1 MPGSEV
7 DGAKEN
13 PLEDLVG
20 TVSDQAIGLVRQQ
33 MEVARRE
40 LTTKAGQ
47 AGPGISMLGGAAVL
61 GALASGTGTAGL
73 VLLLARRP
81 RASAAALGVAG
92 AYAGGSALLARQGL
106 ARIREAGPIAPE
118 QSAGSAKRAARK
130 PARKATGRSTAG
142 ARKSASSKRR
152 APRAQAQRKRP
163 RSS

>member
-1 MPGSEV
+1 MAGS
-7 DGAKEN
+7 DGDGTKEN

-47 AGPGISMLGGAAVL
+47 AGPGVSMMGGAAVL

-81 RASAAALGVAG
+81 GASAAALGVAG
-92 AYAGGSALLARQGL
+92 AYAGAGALLARQGL
-106 ARIREAGPIAPE
+106 ARIRAAGPIAPE
-118 QSAGSAKRAARK
+118 ESLGSAKRAGRK
-130 PARKATGRSTAG
+130 PARKATAG
-142 ARKSASSKRR
+142 SRKSASSQRR
-152 APRAQAQRKRP
+152 APRSQGQRKRP
-163 RSS
+163 RAS

>member
-1 MPGSEV
+1 MPGSGV

-47 AGPGISMLGGAAVL
+47 AGPGISMLGGAAVF

-81 RASAAALGVAG
+81 GASAAALGVAG
-92 AYAGGSALLARQGL
+92 AYAGAGALLARQGL

-118 QSAGSAKRAARK
+118 NAGEKLGSAKRTARK
-130 PARKATGRSTAG
+130 PARKAAPRS
-142 ARKSASSKRR
+142 RKSATSQRR
-152 APRAQAQRKRP
+152 TPHAQAKRKRP
-163 RSS
+163 PAS